1 MEGGF
6 IQLIVNGYGPYVL
19 DGPFPYVV
27 KKEWGMKDFSKL
39 LFEVKKQYNLNKD
52 MLLRDMSEDEFMAM
66 YEELDDLNMLG
77 DDFLDDHQEEVTPAV
92 AEMVMNNLEKYT

>member
-1 MEGGF
+1 
-6 IQLIVNGYGPYVL
+6 
-19 DGPFPYVV
+19 
-27 KKEWGMKDFSKL
+27 
-39 LFEVKKQYNLNKD
+39 
-52 MLLRDMSEDEFMAM
+52 MSEDEFMAM